1 LASKGATHPFQETI
15 LSFVIGIDG
24 GGTSCRAALARTDG
38 EVVGRAKAGSANIHS
53 NWAGAS
59 GNIVESARNAFL
71 DAGEDPA
78 LISETP
84 AVLGLAG
91 ANVGTFRQ
99 QLEATLPFK
108 KSVVE
113 TDAMIALEGAIGD
126 GDGAIGIL
134 GTGTAYIVR
143 QGGIGRDLGGW
154 GFLVGDQGSGARLG
168 RDLLEETLLAFDGVR
183 PASPLTREVLSKHG
197 NDPRG
202 IVAFTLAAKPG
213 DFGSYAPMVFDHAE
227 RGDIVANAIVARAI
241 AAIEAALAA
250 LHLAPGNP
258 LCLLGGLAPLYGPRL
273 SDAYRTLLRD
283 PRQDALGGAVSM
295 AVRFFRSAA

>member
-1 LASKGATHPFQETI
+1 MRFI
-15 LSFVIGIDG
+15 IGIDG
-24 GGTSCRAALARTDG
+24 GGTSCRAALALASG
-38 EVVGRAKAGSANIHS
+38 EIVGRAKAGSANIHS

-78 LISETP
+78 LISDTP

-113 TDAMIALEGAIGD
+113 TDAMIALEGAIGG

-134 GTGTAYIVR
+134 GTGTAYMAR
-143 QGGIGRDLGGW
+143 RDGIGHHFGGW
-154 GFLVGDQGSGARLG
+154 GFLIGDQGSGARLG

-183 PASPLTREVLSKHG
+183 PASPLTGEVLSKHG

-202 IVAFTLAAKPG
+202 IVAFTLGAKPG
-213 DFGSYAPMVFDHAE
+213 DFASYAPMVFEHAQQ
-227 RGDIVANAIVARAI
+227 GDVVAKAIVERATR
-241 AAIEAALAA
+241 AIEAALAA
-250 LHLAPGNP
+250 LHLAPTSP
-258 LCLLGGLAPLYGPRL
+258 LCLLGGLAPLYAPRL
-273 SDAYRTLLRD
+273 SDPYRTLLRE

-295 AVRFFRSAA
+295 AVRLFGGTV